1 MFRKKNIEKYMTFA
15 IPIEKRV
22 ITEITK
28 NISSILQI
36 IDSTRFMASSLS
48 NPVKNLLEG
57 IHKIK
62 CKYG

>member
-1 MFRKKNIEKYMTFA
+1 MTFA